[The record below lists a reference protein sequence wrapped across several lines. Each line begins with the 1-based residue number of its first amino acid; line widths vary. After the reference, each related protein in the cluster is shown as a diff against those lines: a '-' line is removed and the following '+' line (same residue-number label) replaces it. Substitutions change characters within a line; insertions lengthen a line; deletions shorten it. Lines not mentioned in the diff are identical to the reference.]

1 MSEFELKNDFE
12 SEVLQESTRQPV
24 LVDFWAAWCGPC
36 RTLGPTLEKLASE
49 AQGRFKLVKVDTE
62 AHTEIAQHFR
72 IQSIPAVKLFV
83 DGRVAAEFVGALPE
97 ARIRAWLD
105 QEIPSDTERLFHAAE
120 AILAAGEIERARESL
135 EIVLQADPEHL
146 GARCRLA
153 EITLFSDPDA
163 ARAYLEPIA
172 SIEEGKDRVEELL
185 QLARQAMLVDAK
197 LLKTVEGHQPKAK
210 WVDLYLEGNRALARQ
225 DFAAA
230 LRAWIEVLTFDRE
243 LDDDG
248 ARKACI
254 ALFHYLGED
263 HPLTRELNSAF
274 SSALF

>member
-1 MSEFELKNDFE
+1 MSEFELKSDFE

-36 RTLGPTLEKLASE
+36 RVLGPTLEKLAGE

-62 AHTEIAQHFR
+62 AHPEIAQHFR

-97 ARIRAWLD
+97 PKIRAWLD
-105 QEIPSDTERLFHAAE
+105 QEIPSDTDRLFRAAE
-120 AILAAGEIERARESL
+120 AILAAGETERARENL
-135 EIVLQADPEHL
+135 EIVLQAEPEHV

-153 EITLFSDPDA
+153 EISLFSDPDA
-163 ARAYLEPIA
+163 ARAYLEPVSGDA
-172 SIEEGKDRVEELL
+172 EIEERVADLL
-185 QLARQAMLVDAK
+185 RLARQATLLDAK
-197 LLKTVEGHQPKAK
+197 DLAVVEEHQPKAK
-210 WVDLYLEGNRALARQ
+210 WVELYLEGNRALAKQ

-230 LRAWIEVLTFDRE
+230 LEAWIEVITFDRE

-254 ALFHYLGED
+254 ALFHYLGKD
-263 HPLTRELNSAF
+263 HPLTSELNSAF

>member
-1 MSEFELKNDFE
+1 MGEFELKSDFE

-24 LVDFWAAWCGPC
+24 VVDFWAAWCGPC
-36 RTLGPTLEKLASE
+36 RILGPTMEKLADE

-62 AHTEIAQHFR
+62 AHPEIAQHFG
-72 IQSIPAVKLFV
+72 IQSIPAVKLFI

-97 ARIRAWLD
+97 ARIRAWLE
-105 QEIPSDTERLFHAAE
+105 QEIPSENDRLFRAAE
-120 AILAAGEIERARESL
+120 AILAAGETERARESL
-135 EIVLQADPEHL
+135 EIVLQADPEHA

-153 EITLFSDPDA
+153 EISLFSDPDA
-163 ARAYLEPIA
+163 ARAYLEPIDDA
-172 SIEEGKDRVEELL
+172 VEGHERVEDLL
-185 QLARQAMLVDAK
+185 QLARQTTLVDAK
-197 LLKTVEGHQPKAK
+197 VLKSVEGHQPKAK
-210 WVDLYLEGNRALARQ
+210 WVDLYLEGNRALAKR

-230 LRAWIEVLTFDRE
+230 LQAWIEVLTFDRE

-263 HPLTRELNSAF
+263 HPLTREFNSAF